1 MVRDRVEFFE
11 ENDVLYGHNLNK
23 IETMVIPDITQIGIN
38 DAIEFYEIKRYFDKG
53 TRLKTWSDNEF
64 QTYKEKTQ
72 KLFGLA
78 IRFFDAI
85 DNATIIK
92 YFTAVEY
99 PYHTEFW
106 AMFNICK
113 LFNKISDDTFE
124 KLIYSDG
131 IAPFDLFRYK
141 NIVNHY
147 GRILRN
153 YIIEYDNSIQI
164 LMYVYEQD
172 YKQVEKLS
180 LPTELTGA
188 DICFCLEKY
197 VDSDSPNANML
208 NSIKQMRYSP
218 VFPISDELRLKAKR
232 RYAKEIEKLSITG
245 IPIEYGIQ
253 LIFSPDQNEEKTVE
267 HIGKEFKVSY
277 STHWLLDTLDYPSIL
292 NNFIYIFEFVDV
304 PQMRSLHISKESD
317 FGVFERTMRSES
329 SRIYPCSSSFNFI
342 NGLATMQMN
351 AYYNF
356 LKSQNVRLEDAL
368 KWLFSEYLQ
377 SEFNC
382 PEIRVSF
389 PSENSTY
396 AEKCSILI
404 TAFESILKQY
414 SLYVKNGE
422 IDFELVGMSTTPIA
436 FESVP
441 SLVSKKYLYGIN
453 KDYTN
458 LTFLLFSDQ
467 CIYSFVPRINN
478 QKKEYTSLLDLILN
492 EKVYLSDYK
501 EYAYSAFRYLADYDL
516 IKIAS
521 DGLIS
526 ISNKEKVG
534 LLKDLY
540 KNEVVSRWHY
550 PVAALPKIQ
559 ELVDKGILAEKS
571 SLLSTPEANY
581 LSYLLNRSE
590 YDNGLEI
597 RNKYVHGIQQVITNE
612 NEHFQNYLVLLKIF
626 VLLAIKVNDDFEL
639 RKMITM
645 SC

>member
-277 STHWLLDTLDYPSIL
+277 STHWLLDTLDYPS
-292 NNFIYIFEFVDV
+292 
-304 PQMRSLHISKESD
+304 
-317 FGVFERTMRSES
+317 
-329 SRIYPCSSSFNFI
+329 
-342 NGLATMQMN
+342 
-351 AYYNF
+351 
-356 LKSQNVRLEDAL
+356 
-368 KWLFSEYLQ
+368 
-377 SEFNC
+377 
-382 PEIRVSF
+382 
-389 PSENSTY
+389 
-396 AEKCSILI
+396 
-404 TAFESILKQY
+404 
-414 SLYVKNGE
+414 
-422 IDFELVGMSTTPIA
+422 
-436 FESVP
+436 
-441 SLVSKKYLYGIN
+441 
-453 KDYTN
+453 
-458 LTFLLFSDQ
+458 
-467 CIYSFVPRINN
+467 
-478 QKKEYTSLLDLILN
+478 
-492 EKVYLSDYK
+492 
-501 EYAYSAFRYLADYDL
+501 
-516 IKIAS
+516 
-521 DGLIS
+521 
-526 ISNKEKVG
+526 
-534 LLKDLY
+534 
-540 KNEVVSRWHY
+540 
-550 PVAALPKIQ
+550 
-559 ELVDKGILAEKS
+559 
-571 SLLSTPEANY
+571 
-581 LSYLLNRSE
+581 
-590 YDNGLEI
+590 
-597 RNKYVHGIQQVITNE
+597 
-612 NEHFQNYLVLLKIF
+612 
-626 VLLAIKVNDDFEL
+626 
-639 RKMITM
+639 
-645 SC
+645 